1 MKRILIFCAAALVL
15 AAPQTYA
22 GVFSANFNE
31 CSTLPCTPPL
41 GSAVYGTTVIEPTGG
56 VGDSGVLKLTKALP
70 SQQGSFVIDDLDAG
84 QPVNGFDLRFKLRM
98 GGGGATPADGF
109 SFSAAPNLPAG
120 TWGEEGTGGGLS
132 VAFDIYDNAGG
143 EAPSIDIK
151 WPGATVLRET
161 RVPISFLR
169 TTNAYVDVQIRLDA
183 DGSLDVVYNGTP
195 IYTDLLL
202 PGFQPTGALKYGFGG
217 RTGGAF
223 EDQWIDDLQLT
234 TTTGTLA
241 PRFLRQ
247 PADARVREGGS
258 LTLRAEINDPT
269 QVFSYQWFRRGAT
282 DPGFTAIGG
291 ATDTNYTAGPL
302 TLADNGSQYVLR
314 ATTTEGEFS
323 SRTATVSVVSI
334 PVPPATTTYNF
345 NDGAIP
351 AGTAVYGN
359 PIPAVT
365 SDGGVGGSGVLRL
378 TEAVNSQ
385 SGTFIIND
393 LNAGQAVEAITV
405 TFRPRVGGSTARP
418 PADGFSFSWANN
430 LPDANFALGE
440 EGAGN
445 GLIVSFDI
453 YEGAASPV
461 VDVRYNGTNIA
472 STPVALDMIETGD
485 EFGDAIIQL
494 RADGRVYVI
503 YNDVV
508 LHNGVQIPGWSALG
522 GARYAFAAR
531 TGGLNEAHYIDD
543 IGITTTLF
551 SGPLSF
557 TRQPANAAVVT
568 GQTATFSAE
577 VNDPARSTFQ
587 WQAQASAGGAF
598 TNIPGAT
605 ASTYVTPALT
615 AANNATRF
623 HLVATGPINTVTSDD
638 VTLTVVNVSRPTSPD
653 VTYDFNDCLVE
664 PCAPPAGTM
673 TNGTARITPTGGTAG
688 SGVLHITDA
697 LNDQNGS
704 WAIEDFMGG
713 QAVGG
718 FTLAFNAYIDD
729 GNPANP
735 PADGYSVSWGT
746 DIPNGLLN
754 PAEEGAGTGL
764 IVSFDLWNSSAAG
777 QPAEA
782 PAIDLKW
789 RGQTVAHKL
798 VPTATIETG
807 SGTFKEVLVRLEP
820 DGTVDVVYGGE
831 LIHNNVAISN
841 HTSLAGA
848 RFVFAGRTG
857 GANEN
862 QWIDDVAIDAV
873 LFTGPITFIQEPAD
887 TVVLA
892 GSTATFSATVND
904 PARSTFQWQARAP
917 GGSTFTNIAGA
928 TSSSFT
934 TPALALGDSGTDL
947 RLIATATSN
956 TLTSR
961 VARLTVITIP
971 QPTPTVAYDF
981 DDGLLP
987 PGTVIVTS
995 AGPPAGAG
1003 TIDPTAGVNGSG
1015 GLKLTVSP
1023 GAGHVASFIVD
1034 DLNAGAPVYGMTASF
1049 DTRIGG
1055 GTTPP
1060 ADGMSFV
1067 WASDLP
1073 NNAAFGEDGLGSGLT
1088 VTFDIYDNGGGEAPA
1103 IDVTYRG
1110 TVIASTKVPITLLDT
1125 GDGYV
1130 PTIIRVENDGTLDVV
1145 YDNQVI
1151 YHNLSLPGF
1160 TNVVG
1165 GRFGWGARTG
1175 GLSANQ
1181 WIDNIQIA
1189 TSTTPAPRLTISHT
1203 GNNVTVSWNAGQLQ
1217 SAPAITGPWT
1227 TMAGATSPL
1236 TLNNTTGMQ
1245 FFRTISP

>member
-1 MKRILIFCAAALVL
+1 MKRILMSCAAALVL

-31 CSTLPCTPPL
+31 CSTLPCAAPD
-41 GSAVYGTTVIEPTGG
+41 GSVVFGTTVIEPTGG
-56 VGDSGVLKLTKALP
+56 VGNSGVLKLTKALP
-70 SQQGSFVIDDLDAG
+70 SQQGSFIINDLDAG
-84 QPVNGFDLRFKLRM
+84 QPVSGFDLRFKLRM

-109 SFSAAPNLPAG
+109 SFSVAPNLPDG
-120 TWGEEGTGGGLS
+120 TWGEEGAGGGLS
-132 VAFDIYDNAGG
+132 VVFDIYDNGGG

-151 WPGATVLRET
+151 WPGQTVLRT
-161 RVPISFLR
+161 SLRPISFIR
-169 TTNAYVDVQIRLDA
+169 TTNEFVDVQIRLDP
-183 DGSLDVVYNGTP
+183 DGSLDVIYRGTP
-195 IYTDLLL
+195 VYTDVLL
-202 PGFQPTGALKYGFGG
+202 PGFQPTASVRYGFGG
-217 RTGGAF
+217 RTGGAV
-223 EDQWIDDLQLT
+223 EDQWIDDVQLT
-234 TTTGTLA
+234 TTTGALA

-247 PADARVREGGS
+247 PADATVREGGS

-269 QVFSYQWFRRGAT
+269 QVFSYQWQGRASGGTFTNIAGA
-282 DPGFTAIGG
+282 A
-291 ATDTNYTAGPL
+291 DTNYTAGPF
-302 TLADNGSQYVLR
+302 TLADSGSQFVLR

-334 PVPPATTTYNF
+334 PVPPATTTFNF
-345 NDGAIP
+345 DDGALP
-351 AGTAVYGN
+351 AGTAVYGSA
-359 PIPAVT
+359 AVT
-365 SDGGVGGSGVLRL
+365 LDGGVANSGVLRL
-378 TEAVNSQ
+378 TEAVNSLN
-385 SGTFIIND
+385 GTFIIND

-405 TFRPRVGGSTARP
+405 SFRPRVGSGTTAQ

-430 LPDANFALGE
+430 LPDAVIPLGE

-453 YEGAASPV
+453 FEGAASPV

-472 STPVALDMIETGD
+472 STPVTVDMIQTGT
-485 EFGDAIIQL
+485 EFGNAFIQL
-494 RADGRVYVI
+494 RADGRVYVV
-503 YNDVV
+503 YNDIV
-508 LHNGVQIPGWSALG
+508 LHNGVQIPGWSALAG
-522 GARYAFAAR
+522 GRFAFAAR
-531 TGGLNEAHYIDD
+531 TGGLNELHYIDD
-543 IGITTTLF
+543 IGISTTLF

-587 WQAQASAGGAF
+587 WQAQASGGGVF

-605 ASTYVTPALT
+605 ASTYVTPALV
-615 AANNATRF
+615 AANNGTLFR
-623 HLVATGPINTVTSDD
+623 LVATGPNNSVNSAE
-638 VTLTVVNVSRPTSPD
+638 VTLTVVNVSRPASPD
-653 VTYDFNDCLVE
+653 VTFDFNECTVE

-704 WAIEDFMGG
+704 WVIEDFMGG

-746 DIPNGLLN
+746 DVPTGLLN

-764 IVSFDLWNSSAAG
+764 IVAFDLWNSSAAG

-782 PAIDLKW
+782 PAIDVKW

-807 SGTFKEVLVRLEP
+807 SGAFKEVLIRLEQ

-904 PARSTFQWQARAP
+904 PARTTFQWQARGP
-917 GGSTFTNIAGA
+917 GATTFTNIPGA
-928 TSSSFT
+928 TSSSLT
-934 TPALALGDSGTDL
+934 TPTVATAESGTEF
-947 RLIATATSN
+947 RLIATAASN

-961 VARLTVITIP
+961 VARLTVITIVE
-971 QPTPTVAYDF
+971 PTPTAEFNF

-987 PGTVIVTS
+987 PGTAIVTS

-1023 GAGHVASFIVD
+1023 GAGHAASFIVD

-1073 NNAAFGEDGLGSGLT
+1073 NDAPFGEDGLGSGLT

-1110 TVIASTKVPITLLDT
+1110 AVIASTKVPIALLDT
-1125 GDGYV
+1125 GDAYV
-1130 PTIIRVENDGTLDVV
+1130 PTIIRVETDGTLDVV

-1151 YHNLSLPGF
+1151 YHNLALPGF

-1181 WIDNIQIA
+1181 WIDNIQIS

-1227 TMAGATSPL
+1227 TVAGATSPM
-1236 TLNNTTGMQ
+1236 TFNNTTGMQ